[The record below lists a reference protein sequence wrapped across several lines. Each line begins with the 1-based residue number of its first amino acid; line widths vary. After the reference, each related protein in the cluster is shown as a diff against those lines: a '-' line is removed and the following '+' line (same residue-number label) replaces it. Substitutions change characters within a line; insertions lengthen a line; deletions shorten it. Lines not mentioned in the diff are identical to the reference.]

1 MRLNSH
7 ISVTFA
13 IVKLFHMIGTIVNT
27 TAIILGSIAG
37 ALLHRGIGEK
47 YKTILYNGLGLA
59 SLAIGLNATVHN
71 LPKSQYPVLF
81 IVAIAIGGV
90 FGTWLDIDGWF
101 KRLINKGPT
110 PNPSRGEGGLDTLSD
125 SRSFSKTNQT
135 PLPSEGDW
143 GLQSSHRYGC
153 GPTKGSESL
162 IRDGGDEGGLQAG
175 YQGSLADG
183 LSTAILLYCIG
194 PLSMLGPV
202 ISALQGDN
210 TFLFT
215 NATLDLISSI
225 IFSAT
230 YGIGMILA
238 APVLFCWQG
247 MFWLVAKISSEA
259 VSDALMSE
267 LLIVGGLL
275 ITASGLS
282 LLKLKDCKT
291 LNLLPALLVPVLWFL
306 AKSVFFPTL

>member
-1 MRLNSH
+1 
-7 ISVTFA
+7 
-13 IVKLFHMIGTIVNT
+13 MIGTIVNT
-27 TAIILGSIAG
+27 CTIIAG
-37 ALLHRGIGEK
+37 TIVGSVLHRGIKEK
-47 YKTILYNGLGLA
+47 YKSVLYTGLGLV
-59 SLAIGLNATVHN
+59 SLAIGLNAAVQN

-81 IVAIAIGGV
+81 IVSIAIGGV
-90 FGTWLDIDGWF
+90 VGTRLDIDGWF
-101 KRLINKGPT
+101 RRIVNRTPT
-110 PNPSRGEGGLDTLSD
+110 PNPSQGEGGLDTLTDND
-125 SRSFSKTNQT
+125 SSSETNQT
-135 PLPSEGDW
+135 PLPSGDW
-143 GLQSSHRYGC
+143 GLQSSHRCGC
-153 GPTKGSESL
+153 GPTKGSESP
-162 IRDGGDEGGLQAG
+162 IRDGGQAG
-175 YQGSLADG
+175 GGYQSGSLADG

-202 ISALQGDN
+202 ISALQGDH

-215 NATLDLISSI
+215 NATLD
-225 IFSAT
+225 FVSAT
-230 YGIGMILA
+230 IFASTYGLGMILA

-247 MFWLVAKISSEA
+247 MFYLVAKISSEA

-306 AKSVFFPTL
+306 VGALF